1 MENHN
6 FTWAYDVSEN
16 MSSVGLVD
24 CRQYLSP
31 VPEEIAEKLSEN
43 PSIPRIMNVLR
54 WNDMTSEE
62 LEFALPGLQSH
73 IPLMVEAGLVRS
85 DYGVFSLSEAYY
97 DYPALMDA
105 DELYWY
111 LVSEKREWG
120 LFLKD
125 IMESLA
131 MYLIANKFGTS
142 CDSSDI
148 EDLEQRIGEEKMTEA
163 GNRLF
168 GVLASLLTDEDP
180 ESLFERWTK
189 EVH

>member
-1 MENHN
+1 MRNHCFN
-6 FTWAYDVSEN
+6 WAYDVSEDT
-16 MSSVGLVD
+16 SDISPAE
-24 CRQYLSP
+24 CRQYLQP
-31 VPEEIAEKLSEN
+31 VSAEFAEKFSEN
-43 PSIPRIMNVLR
+43 PLTPNIMNALR
-54 WNDMTSEE
+54 WNNMVSEK
-62 LEFALPGLQSH
+62 LETVLPGSQSL
-73 IPLMVEAGLVRS
+73 ISLMVKTGLVRS
-85 DYGVFSLSEAYY
+85 VHGEFLLNEAYY
-97 DYPALMDA
+97 DYPVKMDA

-131 MYLIANKFGTS
+131 MSLIANKFGTH

-148 EDLEQRIGEEKMTEA
+148 EDIEQRIGEEKMTEA

-168 GVLASLLTDEDP
+168 EVLASLLTDEDP
-180 ESLFERWTK
+180 ESLFERWTR

>member
-1 MENHN
+1 MDNHRLK
-6 FTWAYDVSEN
+6 WAYDVFEN
-16 MSSVGLVD
+16 ASDIGLTD
-24 CRQYLSP
+24 CRQYLPPLS
-31 VPEEIAEKLSEN
+31 EELAEKLSGD
-43 PSIPRIMNVLR
+43 PLIPKIMNALR
-54 WNDMTSEE
+54 WNDMTLEE
-62 LEFALPGLQSH
+62 FETIFPGSQNLIST
-73 IPLMVEAGLVRS
+73 MAGAGLVRLDS
-85 DYGVFSLSEAYY
+85 GMFSLSEAYY
-97 DYPALMDA
+97 DYPVPMDT
-105 DELYWY
+105 DEFYWY

-131 MYLIANKFGTS
+131 MRLIAKKFGTS

-148 EDLEQRIGEEKMTEA
+148 EDLEHRIGEEKMTET

-168 GVLASLLTDEDP
+168 DVLASLLTDEDP

>member
-1 MENHN
+1 MENHRVK
-6 FTWAYDVSEN
+6 WAYDMPEN
-16 MSSVGLVD
+16 MCGIGPAD
-24 CRQYLSP
+24 CRQYLPP
-31 VPEEIAEKLSEN
+31 VPEDLTEKLSEN
-43 PSIPRIMNVLR
+43 PLTPMIMNVLR

-62 LEFALPGLQSH
+62 LENAFPSCQSL
-73 IPLMVEAGLVRS
+73 ISLMVGAGLVRS
-85 DYGVFSLSEAYY
+85 DRGMFSLSEAYY
-97 DYPALMDA
+97 DYPVPTDA

-131 MYLIANKFGTS
+131 MRLIANKFGTS

-148 EDLEQRIGEEKMTEA
+148 KDIEQKIDEEKMTEA

-168 GVLASLLTDEDP
+168 EVLASLLTDEDP